1 METEL
6 VALVT
11 VAHTEMVIQ
20 GPTLSVQVAIESL
33 IFWQN
38 EHPSIMIL
46 LAYLSSKRTQY
57 SCFVGFFTS
66 CTVYKREQ
74 LKGVLTFL
82 DLFSVHVR
90 SHPSHSDPI
99 IIVTKLCTKYLAGI
113 LFHYL
118 KNAQNNHSELQL
130 DPTMFLL
137 ILFVW
142 QLFYVKYNSLCA

>member
-46 LAYLSSKRTQY
+46 LAYLSSKRT
-57 SCFVGFFTS
+57 
-66 CTVYKREQ
+66 
-74 LKGVLTFL
+74 
-82 DLFSVHVR
+82 
-90 SHPSHSDPI
+90 
-99 IIVTKLCTKYLAGI
+99 
-113 LFHYL
+113 
-118 KNAQNNHSELQL
+118 
-130 DPTMFLL
+130 
-137 ILFVW
+137 
-142 QLFYVKYNSLCA
+142 